1 MDDSP
6 EKTSLDDRA
15 LGSQSVG
22 FDTIV
27 KSGPMHQKEATDDGS
42 GGWVCGA

>member
-27 KSGPMHQKEATDDGS
+27 KSGPIGSDAPKGGDG
-42 GGWVCGA
+42 